1 MRRYKIMVMTAA
13 MFVVVCL
20 SGCSVQ
26 EEEMVVDT
34 LVPFS
39 ETGVHED
46 ATEPEH
52 AQYDTPEPDFELPQT
67 DITVTEQADVRESYE
82 PDTGAHETD
91 TGTHET
97 DIEAYAADTET
108 YEPDMEVMTESSED
122 VLVEIPLVT
131 VTGIEPV
138 TLYATT
144 SLNVRSEP
152 HASGNKMGTLQGGEA
167 VTADGLA
174 DNGWYRISYGEMEAY
189 VSGKYLSKE
198 EIMTEQAP
206 QPFTTGLVEVLGN
219 VDAVWV
225 EKADRQLA
233 KLPQNARDR
242 FVAAGYHF
250 YVTDEDIG
258 TTEFGGS
265 IGRTAG
271 ATRYREYIKVED
283 RQYAIDEAVLHEFGH
298 FVYDTCGN
306 WTRQDV
312 ADAFGADVGNAAA
325 MGITYG
331 LNDASEFY
339 AEVFQKYIKSPG
351 STSQA
356 FPNLTAVIQGDL
368 DSL

>member
-1 MRRYKIMVMTAA
+1 MRRYKTMMMTAA
-13 MFVVVCL
+13 ISVAVCL

-26 EEEMVVDT
+26 EEEMAVDT

-39 ETGVHED
+39 EIGMHED

-52 AQYDTPEPDFELPQT
+52 AQYGAPEPDFESSQT
-67 DITVTEQADVRESYE
+67 DMAVTEQTDVHEPYE
-82 PDTGAHETD
+82 PNTE
-91 TGTHET
+91 THET
-97 DIEAYAADTET
+97 GTEAYASDTET

-122 VLVEIPLVT
+122 ILVEIPLVT

-138 TLYATT
+138 TLYAAT

-152 HASGNKMGTLQGGEA
+152 HASSDKIGALQGGEA

-206 QPFTTGLVEVLGN
+206 QPSTTGLVEVLGN

-225 EKADRQLA
+225 EKVDRQLA

-271 ATRYREYIKVED
+271 ATRYGEYIKVED

-339 AEVFQKYIKSPG
+339 AEVFQKYIKSLG